1 MILVDTSVWIDFFA
15 GRNFPHV
22 AALEQFILENE
33 DLALCGII
41 LTEILQGIADDT
53 THRRVRHYLNPLI
66 MLPMSEAVFVRAADI
81 YRKLR
86 KQGITIRKSNDCIIA
101 ASALEHHCQLL
112 HNDKDFTP
120 IAKHYPLKIVKQ
132 QRST

>member
-15 GRNFPHV
+15 GRDLSHV
-22 AALEQFILENE
+22 ATLEQLILDNE

-41 LTEILQGIADDT
+41 LTEILQGISHDT
-53 THRRVRHYLNPLI
+53 TYRHVRRDLSPLI
-66 MLPMSEAVFVRAADI
+66 MLPMPSTVFVRAADI

-101 ASALEHHCQLL
+101 ATALEHHCQLL
-112 HNDKDFTP
+112 HNDKDFLP
-120 IAKHYPLKIVKQ
+120 IAKQFPLKAVKI
-132 QRST
+132 

>member
-15 GRNFPHV
+15 GHNFPHV
-22 AALEQFILENE
+22 AALEQFILDNE

-53 THRRVRHYLNPLI
+53 TYQRVRHDLNPLI
-66 MLPMSEAVFVRAADI
+66 MLSMPEAIFVRAADI

-86 KQGITIRKSNDCIIA
+86 KQGFTIRKTNDCIIA
-101 ASALEHHCQLL
+101 ATALEHHCQIL
-112 HNDKDFTP
+112 HNDKDFLP
-120 IAKHYPLKIVKQ
+120 IAKYYPLKIAKF
-132 QRST
+132 